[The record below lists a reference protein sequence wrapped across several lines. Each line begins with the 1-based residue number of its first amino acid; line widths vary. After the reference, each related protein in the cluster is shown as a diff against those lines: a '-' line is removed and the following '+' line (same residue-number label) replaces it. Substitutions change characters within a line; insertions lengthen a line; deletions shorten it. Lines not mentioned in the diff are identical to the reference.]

1 MKKVLFDATVLVDGN
16 DMKEERRGIYFV
28 AKNILC
34 EMCKKEGV
42 DVILFASGYKIAGL
56 KRVNDELQLNKRV
69 YRKIPA
75 FSRFFHRII
84 TYLRKKRMKNFQ
96 RPAIR
101 KMNALAIL
109 LLSCFCNAII
119 FVMNLFYRTDK
130 ETIFFSART
139 AAPWFINRLKY
150 VKKYIILYDL
160 IPYIL
165 PEYASQRT
173 WGWFGYLIRH
183 LNELDYYFA
192 ISEATKRDYCLFS
205 KKVKPSH
212 VNVSYLA
219 VNEGFK
225 PNKQI
230 NQLEIIKNKYGIPAD
245 RYVMA
250 LCSLE
255 PRKNLLRII
264 RTFVAFVKN
273 NKIDDLVLVVGGGE
287 WQNFEKY
294 LAQNLEELSCWK
306 KYIHHI
312 GYIDDGDLPILY
324 SNAKWFVFTSQYE
337 GFGLPPLEAMQCG
350 CPVITSNNSS
360 LPEVVGDAGIMI
372 DWDSDEQHIEAFEK
386 YYYDENLRKENCRRG
401 LERAKQFSWQ
411 KTVDAMV
418 NVMNQDGEIHM
429 S

>member
-1 MKKVLFDATVLVDGN
+1 MKVLFDATVLVDGN

-34 EMCKKEGV
+34 EMCKKENV

-56 KRVNDELQLNKRV
+56 KRVNDELQLNKQF

-75 FSRFFHRII
+75 FSRFFHRVI
-84 TYLRKKRMKNFQ
+84 TYLRKKRMANFQ

-101 KMNALAIL
+101 KVYALSIL
-109 LLSCFCNAII
+109 LLSCFCNAIV
-119 FVMNLFYRTDK
+119 FLMNLFYHADK
-130 ETIFFSART
+130 ETVFFSART

-183 LNELDYYFA
+183 LNESDYYFA
-192 ISEATKRDYCLFS
+192 ISEATKRDYCSFS
-205 KKVKPSH
+205 KKVNPSH

-219 VNEGFK
+219 VNEEFK

-230 NQLEIIKNKYGIPAD
+230 NQLEIVKNKYNIPTD

-255 PRKNLLRII
+255 PRKNLLRIV
-264 RTFVAFVKN
+264 RTFIAFVKN
-273 NKIDDLVLVVGGGE
+273 NKINDLVLVVGGGE
-287 WQNFEKY
+287 WLNFEKY
-294 LAQNLEELSCWK
+294 LEQNLC
-306 KYIHHI
+306 YHTFI
-312 GYIDDGDLPILY
+312 
-324 SNAKWFVFTSQYE
+324 
-337 GFGLPPLEAMQCG
+337 
-350 CPVITSNNSS
+350 
-360 LPEVVGDAGIMI
+360 
-372 DWDSDEQHIEAFEK
+372 
-386 YYYDENLRKENCRRG
+386 
-401 LERAKQFSWQ
+401 
-411 KTVDAMV
+411 
-418 NVMNQDGEIHM
+418 
-429 S
+429 